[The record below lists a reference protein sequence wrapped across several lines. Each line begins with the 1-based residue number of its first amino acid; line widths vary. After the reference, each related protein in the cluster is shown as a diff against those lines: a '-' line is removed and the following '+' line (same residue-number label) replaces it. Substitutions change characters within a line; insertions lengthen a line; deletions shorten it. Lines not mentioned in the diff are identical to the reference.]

1 MNSPVFLYGQIAQE
15 KAMLPDETVACRNAT
30 VFQDKDGNFD
40 GWIDNDGVIVSYAG
54 SEENENDLHG

>member
-1 MNSPVFLYGQIAQE
+1 MNNPVFLYGQIAQE
-15 KAMLPDETVACRNAT
+15 KAMRSDETVACRNAT
-30 VFQDKDGNFD
+30 VFQDKDGNFS